1 MSNSKVARRVL
12 FGGVSPTQ
20 GVQPR
25 GGFSMFQS
33 GLPSRGT
40 GQMMMTFTGLGNRAV
55 PNGESTVTYVSKT
68 PINHLRTRR
77 GPYYG

>member
-1 MSNSKVARRVL
+1 MSNSKVARRVM

-25 GGFSMFQS
+25 GGFSMLQS

-55 PNGESTVTYVSKT
+55 PNGQSSVTYQSVT
-68 PINHLRTRR
+68 PINHLRTKKTY
-77 GPYYG
+77 YYG